1 MQYII
6 RMETTSTVQ
15 SPLPPAPP
23 HKEHWLLGGSYYLLQ
38 NPIHYLQENRKSMDG
53 IYLITSPIR
62 KAIVVDTPE
71 YVKHVLQD
79 NNKNYTKSLAY
90 KKLLTRLLGKGLL
103 TSEGD
108 FWRKQRR
115 LAQPAFHRDKLALLA
130 DDMVKCTE
138 AIITEL
144 EAVAGQ
150 EVNLAKYMMTV
161 TLDVVAKSMFGSDV
175 SGFVQIVGDEI
186 DYANEQAM
194 KRIKNPLK
202 LPPWVPTPDNIKEQR
217 SLDNLDRIINGII
230 ETRRRS
236 DKKHDD
242 LLQMLMDVEDVDTG
256 EKMSDRQ
263 LRDESMTI
271 FLAGHETTALALSWL
286 WYLLEKN
293 PDKAEKLYTE
303 VDTVL
308 QGRIPQLND
317 LKDLTYIR
325 QVIDETLRLYPSAWA
340 IGRNAKEDDEIGGY
354 RIPADYNVLIPIY
367 IIHRDP
373 SVWENPDDFIPE
385 RFAKENQ
392 KELHKYAYFPFGGGP
407 RFCIGNNFA
416 LMEMQIIVAML
427 AQRFRFKLQSG
438 KTVEPAQLLTLR
450 PKGGMPM
457 TVIER

>member
-1 MQYII
+1 
-6 RMETTSTVQ
+6 
-15 SPLPPAPP
+15 
-23 HKEHWLLGGSYYLLQ
+23 
-38 NPIHYLQENRKSMDG
+38 MDG

-90 KKLLTRLLGKGLL
+90 KKLLTRLLGQGLL

-175 SGFVQIVGDEI
+175 SGFVETVGNEI

-194 KRIKNPLK
+194 KRIKNPIK
-202 LPPWVPTPDNIKEQR
+202 LPMWVPTPENLKEQR
-217 SLDNLDRIINGII
+217 SLDNLDRIVNGII
-230 ETRRRS
+230 EARRKS
-236 DKKHDD
+236 DKKYDD
-242 LLQMLMDVEDVDTG
+242 LLQMLMDVEDADTG

-308 QGRIPQLND
+308 QGRTPQLTD
-317 LKDLTYIR
+317 LKDLTYTR
-325 QVIDETLRLYPSAWA
+325 MVIDETLRLYPSAWA
-340 IGRNAKEDDEIGGY
+340 IGRNAMEDDEIGGF
-354 RIPADYNVLIPIY
+354 RIPASFNIIVPIY

-373 SVWENPDDFIPE
+373 SIWENPDDFVPE

-392 KELHKYAYFPFGGGP
+392 KDLHKYAYFPFGGGP

-427 AQRFRFKLQSG
+427 VQRFRFKLQPG

-457 TVIER
+457 TVTKR

>member
-1 MQYII
+1 
-6 RMETTSTVQ
+6 
-15 SPLPPAPP
+15 
-23 HKEHWLLGGSYYLLQ
+23 
-38 NPIHYLQENRKSMDG
+38 MDG